1 MPNGRRAAEMI
12 QSDWGKIGVR
22 ARIVTYEWGEYL
34 KRIRDGEAATAMLGD
49 FWDYPDPSEVML
61 EFVCHSPD
69 NYPHFC
75 SPAYDDLMRE
85 ANVSTD
91 QTKRAELYEKAQKII
106 YNEIP
111 LVRLADLTAYLAVR
125 REVRGL
131 RPQALGAQSYGGVS
145 VAR

>member
-1 MPNGRRAAEMI
+1 MI
-12 QSDWGKIGVR
+12 QADWAKIGVR
-22 ARIVTYEWGEYL
+22 AQIVTYEWGEYL
-34 KRIRDGEAATAMLGD
+34 KRIRDGEASVGMLGD

-75 SPAYDDLMRE
+75 SPDYDRLMQQ

-91 QTKRAELYEKAQKII
+91 QAKRAGLYEKAQQVI
-106 YNEIP
+106 YDQIP
-111 LVRLADLTAYLAVR
+111 LVRLADLSAYIAVR

-145 VAR
+145 VGR